1 MLTSKLVSERM
12 TNNSHTMLART
23 QDLDAFEGNKKD

>member
-12 TNNSHTMLART
+12 TNNSHIILARA
-23 QDLDAFEGNKKD
+23 QNFDAFIGNQKD